1 MDKKQ
6 TFENGRRVVALLFRI
21 RRGYKI
27 YLAFA
32 TGILSAFAFYKEIY
46 QISENKPYSVALAF
60 LGGAFITTVML
71 LIMEIIRCIIRQG
84 LSVGTKAGTKLLTRY
99 KERNSDNGKEET

>member
-1 MDKKQ
+1 MELGPSLETQRHRGRQDHMD
-6 TFENGRRVVALLFRI
+6 
-21 RRGYKI
+21 

-71 LIMEIIRCIIRQG
+71 LIMEIIRCIIRKG
-84 LSVGTKAGTKLLTRY
+84 KIIGTKAGTKLLTRY
-99 KERNSDNGKEET
+99 KERKSDNGKEET